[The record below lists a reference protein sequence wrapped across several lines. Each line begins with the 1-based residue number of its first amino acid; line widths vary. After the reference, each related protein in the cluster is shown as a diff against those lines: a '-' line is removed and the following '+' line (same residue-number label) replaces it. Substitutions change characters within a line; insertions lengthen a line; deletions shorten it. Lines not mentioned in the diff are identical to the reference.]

1 MGQAYCNQKASY
13 TSSACVC
20 GLCAPTSSSLVFLS
34 LRLARGEWCKFG
46 RVVKAL
52 ALGASLARGMG
63 SNPIACNRSLFGMGD
78 ISLGGVAH
86 SVERSVRNRQA
97 QGSKPCSSTP
107 TFGREEHCCAKRQWC
122 IGNIEASQALA
133 PGSTPGWRI
142 FLFALRCSTP
152 YITMQDAPANLGG
165 VAQMVE
171 RLLCM
176 QEAQGSIPCS
186 STLFCRAVVLE
197 RTRTAV
203 QTNC

>member
-1 MGQAYCNQKASY
+1 MGVRVPPG
-13 TSSACVC
+13 TV
-20 GLCAPTSSSLVFLS
+20 TFLVFFFLS
-34 LRLARGEWCKFG
+34 VPTAWVWLGSRQESKFG

-52 ALGASLARGMG
+52 ALGASLERGMG
-63 SNPIACNRSLFGMGD
+63 SNPIACIFLVRQ
-78 ISLGGVAH
+78 GGVAH

-97 QGSKPCSSTP
+97 QGSKPCSSTC
-107 TFGREEHCCAKRQWC
+107 FARSHVQLMSRQWC

-142 FLFALRCSTP
+142 VLPVAAATRGQ
-152 YITMQDAPANLGG
+152 IGG

-186 STLFCRAVVLE
+186 SKYIFARLGS
-197 RTRTAV
+197 
-203 QTNC
+203 TNHMPGR